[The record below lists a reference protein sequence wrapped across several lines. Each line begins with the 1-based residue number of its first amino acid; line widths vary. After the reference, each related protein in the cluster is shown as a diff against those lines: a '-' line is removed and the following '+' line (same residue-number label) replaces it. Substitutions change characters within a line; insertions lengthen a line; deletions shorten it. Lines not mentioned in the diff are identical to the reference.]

1 MRYGRAAAWVVAG
14 CTGLAMLPLTGGAQT
29 RGVAAIRGV
38 VELFTSQGCSSCPA
52 ADQLLGELS
61 ATDPTVV
68 AISLPIDYWDYL
80 GWKDTLASPKNS
92 ALQKAYAKSRGD
104 REVYT
109 PQAVVNGS
117 VHVLG
122 SDRAAIEDAIK
133 RALGTKPMGDVLPL
147 PMSLPVKVSLS
158 ISGGQ
163 LNIGLPD
170 ANGVRASGEVWLCG
184 MAKATSVRVERG
196 ENKGRTITYHNVAR
210 LWTKVGE
217 WTGQERTFTVPLAE
231 LKSSGIDAVAVIVPE
246 EPQDARTAEIIPEI
260 PIPGRLLGAA
270 ETLIR

>member
-1 MRYGRAAAWVVAG
+1 MRYGRTAAWIVVG
-14 CTGLAMLPLTGGAQT
+14 CTGLAMLPLTAGAQT
-29 RGVAAIRGV
+29 RGV
-38 VELFTSQGCSSCPA
+38 VELFTSQGCSSCPP
-52 ADQLLGELS
+52 ADKLLGEMS
-61 ATDPTVV
+61 ADPSIV

-122 SDRAAIEDAIK
+122 SDRIAIEQALRAGLQGDA
-133 RALGTKPMGDVLPL
+133 L
-147 PMSLPVKVSLS
+147 SLPVDLS
-158 ISGGQ
+158 ISAGQ

-170 ANGVRASGEVWLCG
+170 ATGDQTSGEVWLCG
-184 MAKATSVRVERG
+184 MVKATSVVVERG
-196 ENKGRTITYHNVAR
+196 ENRGRTITYHNVAR
-210 LWTKVGE
+210 RWMKLGE
-217 WTGQERTFTVPLAE
+217 WTGQAHTFTIPLAE
-231 LKSSGIDAVAVIVPE
+231 LKAGGIDAVAVIVPAGTA
-246 EPQDARTAEIIPEI
+246 DARRAETIPESI

>member
-1 MRYGRAAAWVVAG
+1 MRYGRTAAWVGVASA
-14 CTGLAMLPLTGGAQT
+14 GLAMLPLAAGAQT
-29 RGVAAIRGV
+29 RGV
-38 VELFTSQGCSSCPA
+38 VELFTSQGCSSCPP
-52 ADQLLGELS
+52 ADKLLGELS
-61 ATDPTVV
+61 ADPTIV

-122 SDRAAIEDAIK
+122 SDRKAIEQAILEAK
-133 RALGTKPMGDVLPL
+133 LGSGVLSLPL
-147 PMSLPVKVSLS
+147 PVTLS
-158 ISGGQ
+158 ISGGE
-163 LNIGLPD
+163 LNVTLPNASGD
-170 ANGVRASGEVWLCG
+170 QTSGEVWLCG
-184 MAKATSVRVERG
+184 MVKAASVVIGRG
-196 ENKGRTITYHNVAR
+196 ENKGQTITYHNVAR
-210 LWTKVGE
+210 RWVKL
-217 WTGQERTFTVPLAE
+217 GQWNGQAHTFTMSLTEFKAAGV
-231 LKSSGIDAVAVIVPE
+231 DAVAVIVP
-246 EPQDARTAEIIPEI
+246 ATTADTRQAEAIPESI